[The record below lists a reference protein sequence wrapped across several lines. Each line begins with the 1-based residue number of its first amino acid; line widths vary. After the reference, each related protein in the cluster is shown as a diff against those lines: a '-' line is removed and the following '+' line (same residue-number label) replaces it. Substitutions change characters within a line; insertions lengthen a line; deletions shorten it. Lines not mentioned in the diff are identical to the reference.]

1 MSLPENYEE
10 ILIFHKLEHG
20 DISDKYLREIVNII
34 EKYFMFDF
42 EENCLY
48 TDDNSKELYLYSNK
62 TLYLSQPLLYFLRY
76 HAIKF
81 FEFVAVYRTYNK
93 EINLETTDVVSRP
106 EKYKYEL
113 KKLDISLPNIIL
125 LDKYEFYDKENDI
138 EYLTEKPY
146 FDLYV
151 IGKYIQNTQI
161 VDISSLIYFHKYTDI
176 TEDKTGTYYIDVIV
190 VYGGAYGYRTLPYKN
205 KYISNNIGK
214 LINSYPD
221 LKHVGEGLL
230 IYLHQ
235 NYELVKRDVR
245 LEIKANEIKKTFV
258 IDNKKYEAYTFEE
271 AKFYH
276 DNNETTR

>member
-1 MSLPENYEE
+1 MSLPENCEE

-20 DISDKYLREIVNII
+20 DISDKYLREIVDII
-34 EKYFMFDF
+34 EKYFMIDF

-81 FEFVAVYRTYNK
+81 FELEKIYRTYNK
-93 EINLETTDVVSRP
+93 EINLVATPPPTKS
-106 EKYKYEL
+106 KI

-125 LDKYEFYDKENDI
+125 LDEYEFYDKENDI
-138 EYLTEKPY
+138 KYVTEKPY
-146 FDLYV
+146 LDLYI
-151 IGKYIQNTQI
+151 IGTYIQNTKI
-161 VDISSLIYFHKYTDI
+161 VDIPSLIYFHKYTDI

-190 VYGGAYGYRTLPYKN
+190 VYGGAYGYRTLTYN
-205 KYISNNIGK
+205 KRYISNNIGK

-221 LKHVGEGLL
+221 LKHVDEGLL
-230 IYLHQ
+230 VYIHQ

-245 LEIKANEIKKTFV
+245 LEIKPNETKKTFV